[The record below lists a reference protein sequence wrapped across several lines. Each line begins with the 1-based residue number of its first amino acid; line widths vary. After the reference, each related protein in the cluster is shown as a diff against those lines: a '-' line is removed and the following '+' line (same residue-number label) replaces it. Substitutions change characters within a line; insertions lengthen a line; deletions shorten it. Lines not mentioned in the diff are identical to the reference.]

1 MRTKKKSVAQVE
13 AERRAARQERKAK
26 ALADHAAEAGL
37 RAEREAAAAEILRQR
52 GGEL

>member
-1 MRTKKKSVAQVE
+1 MRTHKSIAQRQ
-13 AERRAARQERKAK
+13 AERAERKAK
-26 ALADHAAEAGL
+26 ALVDREAEAPL